1 MLPKI
6 LAAVAVAAIT
16 ATALVSPA
24 DAAKRRHYGHYRH
37 YGYYGY
43 YGSSPPSLD
52 GVVTGRPRTCG
63 FATYQYDNRGVPVG
77 PYCH

>member
-6 LAAVAVAAIT
+6 LAAVAVAAVT
-16 ATALVSPA
+16 ATALASPA

-37 YGYYGY
+37 YGYYP
-43 YGSSPPSLD
+43 SVPPSLD
-52 GVVTGRPRTCG
+52 GRVTGRPRSCYSDT
-63 FATYQYDNRGVPVG
+63 FIYDNRGVPIG